1 MARLTAN
8 WAADTADS
16 GPLAAQIRNWTAG
29 RPERVG
35 LADLG
40 VGDGETGG
48 GGDELIA

>member
-1 MARLTAN
+1 MARLTPN

-40 VGDGETGG
+40 FGDGETGG